1 MPDTHHAT
9 APASSWLDLP
19 PATATPDIAAL
30 FARTR
35 DKLGY
40 VRHSQRATAH
50 RPALTL
56 AQDALSRAVNTDADG
71 GLTRAERELIALVV
85 SAENRCEP
93 CVFGHAA
100 ALREATGD
108 PARVARIEVNYRHAG
123 LSPRERALA
132 DYALR
137 ITRAP
142 GEIEAGDI
150 DRLRQAGLTE
160 LQILDAAAIA
170 AYFNFSNRLNSALG
184 VPPNDEAY
192 AAHRSTPS

>member
-1 MPDTHHAT
+1 MPDTHQARSA
-9 APASSWLDLP
+9 APSWLDLP
-19 PATATPDIAAL
+19 PASPTPDVQAV
-30 FARTR
+30 FDRTQA
-35 DKLGY
+35 KLGY
-40 VRHSQRATAH
+40 VRNNQCATAN

-56 AQDALSRAVNTDADG
+56 AQDALSRAVNSDTEG

-85 SAENRCEP
+85 SVENRCEA

-108 PARVARIEVNYRHAG
+108 PLRVARIEVNFRHAG
-123 LSPRERALA
+123 LSPRQRALA
-132 DYALR
+132 DYALQ

-142 GEIEAGDI
+142 GEIEAADL
-150 DRLRQAGLTE
+150 DRLRAAGLSE

-184 VPPNDEAY
+184 IPPNDEAY
-192 AAHRSTPS
+192 AAHRGGPA